1 VTLIVGID
9 PSAKKIALVAKE
21 TVLNVQHAEAYPL
34 YVRGQTKQTA
44 ESIHRAM
51 EAVNDFLDHIEGL
64 IGDAPRHAFIETP
77 VIGRG
82 GATTAMKQAYV
93 GGVIRAC
100 LVERGFTVHEVNQST
115 WKAFLG
121 ANTRVGAKGR
131 QTEHQKANVA
141 RAVKVRWPKVQ
152 GLIAGDGDLT
162 DAAGIC
168 LYGEGQVASASV
180 PADASRPTGSGVQG
194 RGRAAVVRSSRVRR
208 PVRRPAGMHG
218 GQE

>member
-93 GGVIRAC
+93 
-100 LVERGFTVHEVNQST
+100 ERVWSNAVSPFTKST
-115 WKAFLG
+115 SP
-121 ANTRVGAKGR
+121 RGR
-131 QTEHQKANVA
+131 HSSGRT
-141 RAVKVRWPKVQ
+141 P
-152 GLIAGDGDLT
+152 
-162 DAAGIC
+162 
-168 LYGEGQVASASV
+168 
-180 PADASRPTGSGVQG
+180 GSGP
-194 RGRAAVVRSSRVRR
+194 RAARPSIRRRTWRGQSRS
-208 PVRRPAGMHG
+208 G
-218 GQE
+218 GPRSKD